1 MRLLDTPEFN
11 IALFAFLLN
20 LPWEFWQVPFFAGM
34 PSTAHWEGVR
44 ACTRAAAGDAGIALA
59 AFGAVAVLA
68 RSRRWILRPR
78 RCEAIGFVA
87 VGLLVTIVF
96 EWLATGPLERWRYA
110 PSMPRLPLLGTG
122 MLPVLQW
129 IVIPPLVLW
138 FVKRQVGCTV
148 GAVAPEHREGR
159 REV

>member
-20 LPWEFWQVPFFAGM
+20 LPWEFWQVPFFAG
-34 PSTAHWEGVR
+34 
-44 ACTRAAAGDAGIALA
+44 
-59 AFGAVAVLA
+59 
-68 RSRRWILRPR
+68 
-78 RCEAIGFVA
+78 
-87 VGLLVTIVF
+87 
-96 EWLATGPLERWRYA
+96 
-110 PSMPRLPLLGTG
+110 MPRLPLLGTG